1 MRRGVVEVVEI
12 VAEENGRNAGMF
24 VADAIHQANLVV
36 NVGNDQTGFVSA
48 SHATEKRIGNFSLVL
63 RAAESAGRSRDVVP

>member
-1 MRRGVVEVVEI
+1 
-12 VAEENGRNAGMF
+12 MF